1 MRQGVSE
8 LAAFYASPLG
18 GTASRM
24 VSRKVAEAWRSA
36 AGLDLL
42 AVGYATPF
50 VGQLDRRLRRVVA
63 AMPAA
68 QGVERWPPAAANAAC
83 LVDEGSLPFP
93 NAFFDRVL
101 AAHALEESDS
111 PSALLAEIARVLSPS
126 GRVILVAAAR
136 SGAWAHVESTPFG
149 QGRAFTRGQLERLVR
164 EADLTPTSW
173 TRALYAPP
181 ARWAARWGVAF
192 EQVGAWLWPGFS
204 GLVLMEATKMTP
216 AVRPRGA
223 PARAGSRR
231 PVFSPAPIGG
241 NVNTPVPVGRDLRRK
256 KVHPA

>member
-1 MRQGVSE
+1 MRQAVGE
-8 LAAFYASPLG
+8 LSDFYASPLG
-18 GTASRM
+18 GVASRM

-50 VGQLDRRLRRVVA
+50 VGQLDRRMRRIVA

-68 QGVERWPPAAANAAC
+68 QGVERWPRGEANAAC
-83 LVDEGSLPFP
+83 LIDEAALPFP
-93 NAFFDRVL
+93 NAFFDRIL
-101 AAHALEESDS
+101 AVHALEETDG

-136 SGAWAHVESTPFG
+136 RGAWAHVEATPFG

-164 EADLTPTSW
+164 EAELTPTSW

-181 ARWAARWGVAF
+181 ARWAARWGDAF

-204 GLVLMEATKMTP
+204 GLLLMEATKMTP

-223 PARAGSRR
+223 PARAGARQ
-231 PVFSPAPIGG
+231 PAFSPARISGK
-241 NVNTPVPVGRDLRRK
+241 VSAPVPAARAASPEEVK
-256 KVHPA
+256 PA